1 MTAIHNSLT
10 TQHNALR
17 SIPNGL
23 TTKHNALTTKH
34 NGLKVCL
41 NALTTNYN
49 AFTMHWQRVATHF
62 QGTTRLRW
70 LFLCRVFANRVT
82 FSLTL
87 HYAKYGISKIHFYIN
102 FSFFCK
108 PSIFFSSFSI
118 SFRFSRDFECMAFDW
133 PKNPPF
139 EHITWSTTTSF
150 FPNENVFINFTK
162 PENKIPWLFTDFDK
176 NWDFPWPFAKF
187 PDFSLTLKIFWF
199 SLTFP
204 WPWQPCLL
212 TLTDSQVSNSWEMG
226 VELRLRGDLL
236 HRMCNIISV

>member
-1 MTAIHNSLT
+1 MLLKNSWILELCTWQTSGLPLIRTQKIPWLFPDFSLT
-10 TQHNALR
+10 SKQ
-17 SIPNGL
+17 
-23 TTKHNALTTKH
+23 
-34 NGLKVCL
+34 
-41 NALTTNYN
+41 
-49 AFTMHWQRVATHF
+49 
-62 QGTTRLRW
+62 
-70 LFLCRVFANRVT
+70 

-187 PDFSLTLKIFWF
+187 PDFSLTLKNFWF

-204 WPWQPCLL
+204 WPWQPW
-212 TLTDSQVSNSWEMG
+212 TLFWWRTLE
-226 VELRLRGDLL
+226 R
-236 HRMCNIISV
+236 SV